1 MKKSNFIGITLLLGM
16 ALCQTS
22 WAQVKEKK
30 FDYGDSQ
37 ILIDEQGEGVEGSDE
52 GKDATEQPMS
62 NPVAKATSTPSVSPS
77 VTRTITASM
86 PPDVEGKDDF
96 GFYKTLPTP
105 VDVIKKHK
113 LISPTQ
119 DNYPLKAALKRS
131 NDDGGKY
138 QERLLRLQSTIPL
151 DYNEM
156 VGNFIKMYIN
166 NKPAQVREML
176 TRADMYN
183 ATIEAALDRYQLPRD
198 LKYLPVILS
207 ALIPSSQSEEGGSGL
222 WQLSYKTGLLYGLE
236 SNDLIDERRDPL
248 LSSEAAARH
257 LKNLY
262 KKYKDWHLVIA
273 AFCAGEGTLNKAIQ
287 RSGKYKYWDAAPYM
301 PLESQA
307 YVPLFIAAAYVMNNY
322 EAHNLYKA
330 EISYA
335 NYLTDT
341 LRVQVEISLKAAAAH
356 LNMSY
361 EDLKFL
367 NPAVKTDIVP
377 PSKRGFPITVP
388 NSKVGLLSSYV
399 QTISSAYSDRII
411 GQVNN
416 NLSLPN
422 SNPLNKDLNEYG
434 KTYNPKTDKKE
445 EVILKPSPDNP
456 NQEVALK
463 WIVTPDDELQY
474 IAMAVGKTPDKLKEW
489 NKLTTDTLK
498 SGQILTIYTP
508 KKDEA
513 AIRKVIEEHNATA
526 PSASSTPKKKASAKS
541 QTAKYTVKNGDTL
554 SSIANKFNV
563 DTDAIKRYNG
573 LKKNDLSIGQKLIIP
588 LK

>member
-16 ALCQTS
+16 AFCQTN

-37 ILIDEQGEGVEGSDE
+37 ILIDEQGEGIEGSDE
-52 GKDATEQPMS
+52 SKDATEQPMS
-62 NPVAKATSTPSVSPS
+62 NPATKPASTPSVSPS

-86 PPDVEGKDDF
+86 PPDVEGKDDL

-287 RSGKYKYWDAAPYM
+287 RSGKYRYWDAAPYM

-367 NPAVKTDIVP
+367 NPAVKTDIIP
-377 PSKRGFPITVP
+377 PSKRGFPLTVP

-411 GQVNN
+411 GQLNN

-434 KTYNPKTDKKE
+434 KAYNPKTDKKE

-474 IAMAVGKTPDKLKEW
+474 VAMAVGKTPDKLMEW
-489 NKLTTDTLK
+489 NNLSSETLTA
-498 SGQILTIYTP
+498 GQLLTIYTP
-508 KKDEA
+508 KKDEP
-513 AIRKVIEEHNATA
+513 AIRKVVEEHNATA
-526 PSASSTPKKKASAKS
+526 KTAISVSSASKSKPK
-541 QTAKYTVKNGDTL
+541 TAKYTVKNGDTL
-554 SSIANKFNV
+554 SSIADKFNISS
-563 DTDAIKRYNG
+563 DLIKRYNG
-573 LKKNDLSIGQKLIIP
+573 LKKNDLLIGQKLIIP

>member
-16 ALCQTS
+16 AFCQTN

-37 ILIDEQGEGVEGSDE
+37 ILIDEQGEGIDGSDE
-52 GKDATEQPMS
+52 SEGATEQPMS

-86 PPDVEGKDDF
+86 PPDVEGKDDL

-287 RSGKYKYWDAAPYM
+287 RSGKYRYWDAAPYM

-367 NPAVKTDIVP
+367 NPAVKTDIIP
-377 PSKRGFPITVP
+377 PSKRGFPLTVP

-411 GQVNN
+411 GQLNN

-434 KTYNPKTDKKE
+434 KAYNPKTDKKE

-474 IAMAVGKTPDKLKEW
+474 VAMAVGKTPDKLMEW
-489 NKLTTDTLK
+489 NNLSSETLTA
-498 SGQILTIYTP
+498 GQLLTIYTP
-508 KKDEA
+508 KKDEP
-513 AIRKVIEEHNATA
+513 AIRKVVEEHNATA
-526 PSASSTPKKKASAKS
+526 KTAISVSSASKSKPK
-541 QTAKYTVKNGDTL
+541 TAKYTVKNGDTL
-554 SSIANKFNV
+554 SSIADKFNISS
-563 DTDAIKRYNG
+563 DLIKRYNG
-573 LKKNDLSIGQKLIIP
+573 LKKNDLLIGQKLIIP

>member
-16 ALCQTS
+16 AFCQTN

-37 ILIDEQGEGVEGSDE
+37 ILIDEQGEGIEGSDE
-52 GKDATEQPMS
+52 SKDATEQPMS
-62 NPVAKATSTPSVSPS
+62 NPATKPASTPTVSPS

-86 PPDVEGKDDF
+86 PPDVEGKDDL

-287 RSGKYKYWDAAPYM
+287 RSGKYRYWDAAPYM

-367 NPAVKTDIVP
+367 NPAVKTDIIP
-377 PSKRGFPITVP
+377 PSKRGFPLTVP

-411 GQVNN
+411 GQLNN

-434 KTYNPKTDKKE
+434 KPYNPKTDKKE

-474 IAMAVGKTPDKLKEW
+474 VAMAVGKTPDKLMEW
-489 NKLTTDTLK
+489 NNLSSETLTA
-498 SGQILTIYTP
+498 GQLLTIYTP
-508 KKDEA
+508 KKDEP
-513 AIRKVIEEHNATA
+513 AIRKVVEEHNATA
-526 PSASSTPKKKASAKS
+526 KTAISVSSASKSKPK
-541 QTAKYTVKNGDTL
+541 TAKYTVKNGDTL
-554 SSIANKFNV
+554 SSIADKFNISS
-563 DTDAIKRYNG
+563 DLIKRYNG
-573 LKKNDLSIGQKLIIP
+573 LKKNDLLIGQKLIIP

>member
-1 MKKSNFIGITLLLGM
+1 
-16 ALCQTS
+16 
-22 WAQVKEKK
+22 
-30 FDYGDSQ
+30 
-37 ILIDEQGEGVEGSDE
+37 
-52 GKDATEQPMS
+52 
-62 NPVAKATSTPSVSPS
+62 
-77 VTRTITASM
+77 M
-86 PPDVEGKDDF
+86 PPDVEGKDDL

-287 RSGKYKYWDAAPYM
+287 RSGKYRYWDAAPYM

-367 NPAVKTDIVP
+367 NPAVKTDIIP
-377 PSKRGFPITVP
+377 PSKRGFPLTVP

-411 GQVNN
+411 GQLNN

-434 KTYNPKTDKKE
+434 KAYNPKTDKKE

-474 IAMAVGKTPDKLKEW
+474 VAMAVGKTPDKLMEW
-489 NKLTTDTLK
+489 NNLSSETLTA
-498 SGQILTIYTP
+498 GQLLTIYTP
-508 KKDEA
+508 KKDEP
-513 AIRKVIEEHNATA
+513 AIRKVVEEHNATA
-526 PSASSTPKKKASAKS
+526 KTAISVSSASKSKPK
-541 QTAKYTVKNGDTL
+541 TAKYTVKNGDTL
-554 SSIANKFNV
+554 SSIADKFNISS
-563 DTDAIKRYNG
+563 DLIKRYNG
-573 LKKNDLSIGQKLIIP
+573 LKKNDLLIGQKLIIP

>member
-16 ALCQTS
+16 AFCQTN

-37 ILIDEQGEGVEGSDE
+37 ILIDEQGEGIEGSDE
-52 GKDATEQPMS
+52 SKDATEQPMS
-62 NPVAKATSTPSVSPS
+62 NPATKPASTPTVSPS

-86 PPDVEGKDDF
+86 PPDVEGKDDL

-287 RSGKYKYWDAAPYM
+287 RSGKYRYWDAAPYM

-367 NPAVKTDIVP
+367 NPAVKTDIIP
-377 PSKRGFPITVP
+377 PSKRGFPLTVP

-411 GQVNN
+411 GQLNN

-434 KTYNPKTDKKE
+434 KAYNPKTDKKE

-474 IAMAVGKTPDKLKEW
+474 VAMAVGKTPDKLMEW
-489 NKLTTDTLK
+489 NNLSSETLTA
-498 SGQILTIYTP
+498 GQLLTIYTP
-508 KKDEA
+508 KKDEP
-513 AIRKVIEEHNATA
+513 AIRKVVEEHNATA
-526 PSASSTPKKKASAKS
+526 KTAISVSSASKSKPK
-541 QTAKYTVKNGDTL
+541 TAKYTVKNGDTL
-554 SSIANKFNV
+554 SSIADKFNISS
-563 DTDAIKRYNG
+563 DLIKRYNG
-573 LKKNDLSIGQKLIIP
+573 LKKNDLLIGQKLIIP

>member
-1 MKKSNFIGITLLLGM
+1 M
-16 ALCQTS
+16 AFCQTNL
-22 WAQVKEKK
+22 AQVKEKK

-37 ILIDEQGEGVEGSDE
+37 ILIDEQGEGIDGSDE
-52 GKDATEQPMS
+52 GEGATEQPMS

-86 PPDVEGKDDF
+86 PPDVEGKDDL

-113 LISPTQ
+113 LVSPTQ

-287 RSGKYKYWDAAPYM
+287 RSGKYRYWDAAPYM

-367 NPAVKTDIVP
+367 NPAVKTDIIP
-377 PSKRGFPITVP
+377 PSKRGFPLTVP

-411 GQVNN
+411 GQLNN

-434 KTYNPKTDKKE
+434 KPYNPKTDKKE

-474 IAMAVGKTPDKLKEW
+474 VAMAVGKTPDKLMEW
-489 NKLTTDTLK
+489 NNLSSETLIT
-498 SGQILTIYTP
+498 GQLLTIYTP
-508 KKDEA
+508 KKDEP
-513 AIRKVIEEHNATA
+513 AIRKVVEEHNATA
-526 PSASSTPKKKASAKS
+526 KTAISVSSAPKSKPK
-541 QTAKYTVKNGDTL
+541 TAKYTVKNGDTL
-554 SSIANKFNV
+554 SSIADKFNISS
-563 DTDAIKRYNG
+563 DLIKRYNG
-573 LKKNDLSIGQKLIIP
+573 LKKNDLLIGQKLIIP

>member
-1 MKKSNFIGITLLLGM
+1 MKKGKFISIALLLGM
-16 ALCQTS
+16 AFCQTNL
-22 WAQVKEKK
+22 AQVKEKK

-37 ILIDEQGEGVEGSDE
+37 ILIDEQGEGIEGSDE
-52 GKDATEQPMS
+52 GEGATEQPMS
-62 NPVAKATSTPSVSPS
+62 NPATKPASTPTVSPS

-86 PPDVEGKDDF
+86 PPDVEGKDDL

-113 LISPTQ
+113 LVSPTQ

-287 RSGKYKYWDAAPYM
+287 RSGKYRYWDAAPYM

-367 NPAVKTDIVP
+367 NPAVKTDIIP
-377 PSKRGFPITVP
+377 PSKRGFPLTVP

-411 GQVNN
+411 GQLNN

-434 KTYNPKTDKKE
+434 KAYNPKTDKKE

-474 IAMAVGKTPDKLKEW
+474 VAMAVGKTPDKLMEW
-489 NKLTTDTLK
+489 NNLSSETLTA
-498 SGQILTIYTP
+498 GQLLTIYTP
-508 KKDEA
+508 KKDEP
-513 AIRKVIEEHNATA
+513 AIRKVVEEHNATA
-526 PSASSTPKKKASAKS
+526 KTAISVSSASKSKPK
-541 QTAKYTVKNGDTL
+541 TAKYTVKNGDTL
-554 SSIANKFNV
+554 SSIADKFNISS
-563 DTDAIKRYNG
+563 DLIKRYNG
-573 LKKNDLSIGQKLIIP
+573 LKKNDLLIGQKLIIP